1 MIYNV
6 PINKLYCFI
15 YLNDTT
21 HKSALENGNFK
32 IILIK
37 NSPISNFLQ
46 GDELDYLNQSEL
58 FIKRP
63 DSIAFHLGMYEL
75 GKIDDVILAIKFE
88 DKYVICD
95 GMHRASIMAFKG
107 HETIKLKLTNRIE
120 NPTFA
125 NFEAYIKSD
134 KFFDTL

>member
-32 IILIK
+32 IISIK

-125 NFEAYIKSD
+125 NFEPYVKSD